1 MKELETEPGLS
12 RLTTGKDIRRKS
24 ELLGRIWE
32 WIWGL
37 NADLGIGRVCIT
49 WQVRAQRD
57 PHRDP
62 DLERLGEGRRPVFM
76 GAGPV
81 GSPGGFAC
89 AD

>member
-57 PHRDP
+57 PHGDP